1 MPEATAH
8 GASVPA
14 AEPGPEAAR
23 PALVREA
30 PAPVPA
36 RQAAHPAA
44 PESAGSGAGEPWD
57 GAAARREV
65 RAELTASARMVLHD
79 VEAALERMDRGG
91 YGTCELCRHPI
102 ELRRLTIVPQ
112 ARYCGRCH
120 RVREARR

>member
-1 MPEATAH
+1 SRGP
-8 GASVPA
+8 
-14 AEPGPEAAR
+14 PGP
-23 PALVREA
+23 A
-30 PAPVPA
+30 PGPGAGRA
-36 RQAAHPAA
+36 GAA
-44 PESAGSGAGEPWD
+44 PPPGPRAGPGVEAPWD

-91 YGTCELCRHPI
+91 YGTCELCRHPV
-102 ELRRLTIVPQ
+102 EHRRLAIVPQ